1 MNKVLAEEV
10 FGALLLFV
18 HYIKINRE
26 QGTFLTFLRKQ
37 LQTYVANNATGPR
50 ECIWLKKA
58 QGDSIMGQ
66 QIIMETEQY
75 SMAVLGGEKILLV
88 DEAI

>member
-1 MNKVLAEEV
+1 
-10 FGALLLFV
+10 
-18 HYIKINRE
+18 
-26 QGTFLTFLRKQ
+26 
-37 LQTYVANNATGPR
+37 LQTYVANNATGLQ

-66 QIIMETEQY
+66 QVIKETEQY

-88 DEAI
+88 DEPI